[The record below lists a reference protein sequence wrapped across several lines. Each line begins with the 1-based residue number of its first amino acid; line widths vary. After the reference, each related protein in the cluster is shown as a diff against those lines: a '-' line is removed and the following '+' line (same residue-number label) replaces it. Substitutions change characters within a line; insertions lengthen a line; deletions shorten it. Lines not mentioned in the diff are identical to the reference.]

1 MPNYANTK
9 IYKVINLQ
17 DESKI
22 YVGSTCNR
30 LSQRM
35 SLHRQQAKDQTDKL
49 HADMR
54 EIGFEQFKIILIE
67 LFPCNSKD
75 EKTAREQH
83 WIDLLH
89 SYYNTNRAY
98 RTDEQKKQY
107 YKQYNKQYQQTMQ
120 MNLSNTTNNTTNNTN
135 KHTQKRLSNE
145 ISNINKHMQTRSS
158 NKESNIIKHMQTR
171 SSNKVRNII
180 RCTN

>member
-107 YKQYNKQYQQTMQ
+107 YKQYNKQYQQTHADELKQ
-120 MNLSNTTNNTTNNTN
+120 YNQQYNQQYKQTHAKEIKQRN
-135 KHTQKRLSNE
+135 KQYQQTHADE
-145 ISNINKHMQTRSS
+145 IKQQRKQYYTIFNSKS
-158 NKESNIIKHMQTR
+158 
-171 SSNKVRNII
+171 
-180 RCTN
+180 